1 MTEAKIQLVICD
13 AGPIIHLDELDCLRL
28 LEDFPEV
35 LIPDVVWDE
44 VMHHRPQAILICEQ
58 IAKKVTPKQSLS
70 VDMQA
75 TVQLFSLHAGE
86 IQALNIAK
94 EYQANLFLTDDT
106 AARLAAGAMS
116 ISVHGTLGIL
126 LRAIRR
132 KQRTAENI
140 LAVLESIPSKSSLHL
155 KASLLQ
161 GIIEQVNQFI
171 QSKS

>member
-1 MTEAKIQLVICD
+1 MAVTKAKIQLVICD

-44 VMHHRPQAILICEQ
+44 VMHHRPQAIPLCEQ

-116 ISVHGTLGIL
+116 ISVHGI

-140 LAVLESIPSKSSLHL
+140 LAVLESIPFKSSLHL
-155 KASLLQ
+155 KTSLLQ
-161 GIIEQVNQFI
+161 GIIEQVNQLI
-171 QSKS
+171 QTKS